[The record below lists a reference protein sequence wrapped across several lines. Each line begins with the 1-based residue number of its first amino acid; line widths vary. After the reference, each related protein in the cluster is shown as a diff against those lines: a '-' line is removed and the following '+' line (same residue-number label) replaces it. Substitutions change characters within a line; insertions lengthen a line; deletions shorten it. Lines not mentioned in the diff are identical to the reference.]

1 MGKSA
6 RAYKYMQEHAR
17 SCVTVQVCV
26 CVCECIQGRM
36 STCKGVGV
44 HVRVFKDM

>member
-26 CVCECIQGRM
+26 CERIQGRM